1 MVTGSLL
8 HQTTHPDHAQEC
20 IHARMHQA
28 GQSGSANNVHTL
40 VSISL
45 ITLNALHAWLLRS
58 AILTIPVSQCEQH
71 VAAFRNLQAIA
82 TTHIQHRHLPP
93 LLSTATLHK
102 PTEPLHM
109 PQPRPSI
116 PKQPNVSRQNCT
128 SAPPTAPLQPVS
140 FSNTTIRRAA
150 AAAVHKSW
158 VGRQHPLN
166 MTNHQLLDQCKQG
179 SNAASSR
186 CHGCKRDKPQ
196 YIIHVQKCMCRI
208 NNRRHCLMELAAAA
222 SQQSA

>member
-58 AILTIPVSQCEQH
+58 AILTMRIPVLQCEQH
-71 VAAFRNLQAIA
+71 VAAFTNLQAIA
-82 TTHIQHRHLPP
+82 TTHIQHRHLLP
-93 LLSTATLHK
+93 LLKTATLHK

-109 PQPRPSI
+109 AQQRPSI

-166 MTNHQLLDQCKQG
+166 MTNHQLLDQCKQAQTQPAADAMG
-179 SNAASSR
+179 AKGISRSTSYTCKNACVKLTTVDTA
-186 CHGCKRDKPQ
+186 
-196 YIIHVQKCMCRI
+196 
-208 NNRRHCLMELAAAA
+208 
-222 SQQSA
+222 